1 MTTPDWTIARVLA
14 WSLDR
19 LKSQGVETPRL
30 DAELL
35 LAEAVGVGREALV
48 TGPERELE
56 PGQARLFREL
66 VTRRSRDGEPV
77 AYLLGRR
84 GFRWIELEVDR
95 RVLVPRPE
103 TELLVEAALGLPA
116 GSRVLDVGTG
126 SGAVALALKQE
137 RPDLEVTASDISADA
152 LAVAAANRD
161 RIGLDVCL
169 KQADLL
175 DGLGG
180 GWDAILANPPYVAE
194 GDRAQLSRE
203 LAHEPDGA
211 LFAGPDGLAV
221 IRRLLPAAA
230 ATEAALLAVEVGEGQ
245 ADGVAAMALAAGFD
259 EAAVLDDLAGIGRV
273 VVATR

>member
-1 MTTPDWTIARVLA
+1 MRGASVA
-14 WSLDR
+14 EALD
-19 LKSQGVETPRL
+19 SAVVAIGASGSPSPRL

-35 LAEAVGVGREALV
+35 LAEAVGVRREALV
-48 TGPERELE
+48 TGSERELE

-103 TELLVEAALGLPA
+103 SELLVEAALGLPA

-126 SGAVALALKQE
+126 SGAVALALRQE
-137 RPDLEVTASDISADA
+137 RPDLELTGSDISADA

-161 RIGLDVCL
+161 RLWLEVRL
-169 KQADLL
+169 EQADLL

-180 GWDAILANPPYVAE
+180 AWEAILANPPYVAE
-194 GDRAQLSRE
+194 GDRAQLPRE
-203 LAHEPDGA
+203 LAHEPEGA

-245 ADGVAAMALAAGFD
+245 ADGVAAMALAAGFGR
-259 EAAVLDDLAGIGRV
+259 ATVLDDLAGIGRV

>member
-1 MTTPDWTIARVLA
+1 MRGASVA
-14 WSLDR
+14 EALD
-19 LKSQGVETPRL
+19 SAVVAIGASGSPTPRL

-56 PGQARLFREL
+56 PGQARLFRDL

-84 GFRWIELEVDR
+84 GFRWIDLEVDP

-103 TELLVEAALGLPA
+103 TELLVEAALGLPVGA
-116 GSRVLDVGTG
+116 RVLDVGTG

-137 RPDLEVTASDISADA
+137 RPNLEVTASDISADA
-152 LAVAAANRD
+152 LTVAAANRD
-161 RIGLDVCL
+161 RLGLEVRL
-169 KQADLL
+169 RQADLL
-175 DGLGG
+175 EGLGG

-194 GDRAQLSRE
+194 GDRAQLPRE
-203 LAHEPDGA
+203 LAHEPEGA

-221 IRRLLPAAA
+221 VRRLLPAAA
-230 ATEAALLAVEVGEGQ
+230 ATEATLLAVEVGEGQ

-259 EAAVLDDLAGIGRV
+259 EAVVLDDLAGIGRV